1 MGVAYTAKVITL
13 SRHQTSRV
21 RAIQPGNR
29 EWVTVVECINASGWP
44 LPPIIIF
51 SGKVHQSQ
59 WYQDINPDWLIGLS
73 DNGWTNNDLGVLW
86 LEKVFEKH
94 TMART
99 IGKYRLLILDGHASH
114 ESAEFDLFCKNHQI
128 IPLYMPSHS
137 SDKLQPLDVGCFA
150 PLKEVYGIEVM
161 RSIQNG
167 IYHIDKENFLT
178 LYREA

>member
-1 MGVAYTAKVITL
+1 
-13 SRHQTSRV
+13 
-21 RAIQPGNR
+21 
-29 EWVTVVECINASGWP
+29 
-44 LPPIIIF
+44 
-51 SGKVHQSQ
+51 
-59 WYQDINPDWLIGLS
+59 
-73 DNGWTNNDLGVLW
+73 
-86 LEKVFEKH
+86 
-94 TMART
+94 MART

-150 PLKEVYGIEVM
+150 PLKEVYGIEVI